1 MADAQY
7 YNHLGTQ
14 VQQLLGTVQRGVAMS
29 NAADYENE
37 YNNFMA
43 TDPSVLKAKNDYQA
57 AYNAYTAIKDS
68 GDTEAINKAYAAYNA
83 AANRYND
90 V

>member
-1 MADAQY
+1 
-7 YNHLGTQ
+7 
-14 VQQLLGTVQRGVAMS
+14 MS

-43 TDPSVLKAKNDYQA
+43 TDPSVLRAKNDYQA
-57 AYNAYTAIKDS
+57 AYNAYTAVKDS

-83 AANRYND
+83 AANRYKD